1 MVTLSAHADMNEL
14 VSWASASSHAPMRT
28 YLNHGEMDAT
38 IALRETMR
46 QRLGWQVEIPHHG
59 DAVNTAAF
67 IRERKRVPAHA

>member
-1 MVTLSAHADMNEL
+1 MSLSAHADMNEL
-14 VSWASASSHAPMRT
+14 VSWAGASSHAPMRT

-46 QRLGWQVEIPHHG
+46 QRLGWQVEIPNHG